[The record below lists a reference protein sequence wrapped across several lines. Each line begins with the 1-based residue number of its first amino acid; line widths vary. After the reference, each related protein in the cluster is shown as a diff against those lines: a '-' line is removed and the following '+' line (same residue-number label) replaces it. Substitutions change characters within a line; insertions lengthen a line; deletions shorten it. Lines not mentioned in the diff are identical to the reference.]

1 MLTGNITGAGQT
13 TGTGSSGQPMPDLS
27 RLSEELRFQ
36 PEEGII
42 WLGNE
47 RMFMFQASGMGALRR
62 DLIENF
68 GKDKARSLL
77 TRLGYSCGAR
87 AAELAMKTNHKDAF
101 RMGPQLLSLAGGCS
115 VQTVTLEVDVARGKF
130 FGEFILHNSFE
141 DEMHIA
147 VYGIGAEP
155 VCWLQTGYASGF
167 TSTHMGRLIL
177 YREIECRGMGNPH
190 CRVIGKPAEE
200 WDDAEEDLIFL
211 QPERFTDRARIRP
224 SSVQVEL
231 PSAAKSGSSDAPSAL
246 VGVSAAFNA
255 AVHMI
260 KTVADTTATVLFGGE
275 SGVGKER
282 FAQALHTISNRA
294 DKPFIAVNCAAI
306 PDNLVEAELFGVER
320 GAFTGATEARA
331 GRFERAH
338 GGTLFL
344 DEIGTLSLSAQAK
357 LLRVIQEGV
366 VERLGD
372 TRSRK
377 IDVRLIAATNVDL
390 RAAVR
395 ARHFREDL
403 FYRLNVFPIRLPP
416 LRERRDDIP
425 HLISHFFEKYSTLHR
440 RKPSGFTT
448 QAIHAM
454 IAYDWPGNI
463 RELENIIE
471 RGVILAP
478 RDEPIGL
485 CHLFTAGETVTSV
498 VLGLSKGGNLSR
510 IVVQN
515 NVDNGVFDLA
525 DYSARAIDHH
535 ASLAG
540 VEEALLDAAMAKAAG
555 NITHAAEYLGITRS
569 QMAYRLK
576 KKGQILD
583 DEDPA

>member
-1 MLTGNITGAGQT
+1 MSTSRATGAGQLR
-13 TGTGSSGQPMPDLS
+13 GTSPFGQPMPDLA
-27 RLSEELRFQ
+27 RLSAELRFQ

-47 RMFMFQASGMGALRR
+47 RMFLLHARGMGALRQ
-62 DLIENF
+62 DLIESF
-68 GKDKARSLL
+68 CKDKARSLL

-87 AAELAMKTNHKDAF
+87 DAELAMKINDTNAF
-101 RMGPQLLSLAGGCS
+101 EMGPQLHALEGICS
-115 VQTVTLEVDVARGKF
+115 VEVVTLEVDVARGKF
-130 FGEFILHNSFE
+130 FGDFIWHNSFE

-147 VYGIGAEP
+147 SYGIGAEP
-155 VCWLQTGYASGF
+155 VCWMQTGYASGF

-200 WDDAEEDLIFL
+200 WEDAELDLAYL
-211 QPERFTDRARIRP
+211 QPERFADQPLVRP
-224 SSVQVEL
+224 SSAQIIL
-231 PSAAKSGSSDAPSAL
+231 PSSGKSGGKDAPSAL

-255 AVHMI
+255 AIHMM
-260 KTVADTTATVLFGGE
+260 KTVADTTATVLFSGE
-275 SGVGKER
+275 TGVGKER
-282 FAQALHTISNRA
+282 FAQALHTVSGRA
-294 DKPFIAVNCAAI
+294 DKPFIAINCAAI
-306 PDNLVEAELFGVER
+306 PENLVEAELFGVER
-320 GAFTGATEARA
+320 GAFTGATEARP

-344 DEIGTLSLSAQAK
+344 DEIGTLSLSAQGK

-372 TRSRK
+372 TRTRK
-377 IDVRLIAATNVDL
+377 IDVRLVAATNVDL
-390 RAAVR
+390 RSAIR

-440 RKPSGFTT
+440 RTPSGFTT
-448 QAIHAM
+448 QAIQAM

-478 RDEPIGL
+478 KDEPIGL

-510 IVVQN
+510 IVIQN
-515 NVDNGVFDLA
+515 NVSDDRFDLTTF
-525 DYSARAIDHH
+525 SARALENH
-535 ASLAG
+535 ASLSS
-540 VEEALLDAAMAKAAG
+540 VEDALLDAAMAKAAG
-555 NITHAAEYLGITRS
+555 NITHAAEFLRITRS

-576 KKGQILD
+576 KKGTVVD
-583 DEDPA
+583 DEED

>member
-1 MLTGNITGAGQT
+1 MTNNRLPGLEQT
-13 TGTGSSGQPMPDLS
+13 NGTSQFGQPMPDLA

-47 RMFMFQASGMGALRR
+47 RMFMLHARGMGALRR
-62 DLIENF
+62 DLIESF
-68 GKDKARSLL
+68 GKDKARTLL
-77 TRLGYSCGAR
+77 TRLGYACGAR
-87 AAELAMKTNHKDAF
+87 DAELAMKVNDTDAF
-101 RMGPQLLSLAGGCS
+101 QMGPQLHALEGICS
-115 VQTVTLEVDVARGKF
+115 VEVVTLEVDVARGKF
-130 FGEFILHNSFE
+130 FGDFIWHNSFE

-147 VYGIGAEP
+147 AYGIGAEP
-155 VCWLQTGYASGF
+155 VCWMQTGYASGF
-167 TSTHMGRLIL
+167 TSTHMGRLVL

-190 CRVIGKPAEE
+190 CRVVGKPVDD
-200 WDDAEEDLIFL
+200 WDDPEQDLIFL
-211 QPERFTDRARIRP
+211 QPERFADRSQVRPASIQVVLP
-224 SSVQVEL
+224 SSET
-231 PSAAKSGSSDAPSAL
+231 SGDNASL

-255 AVHMI
+255 AIHMI
-260 KTVADTTATVLFGGE
+260 KTVADTSATVLFSGE

-282 FAQALHTISNRA
+282 FAQALHSISNRS
-294 DKPFIAVNCAAI
+294 DKPFIAINCAAI
-306 PDNLVEAELFGVER
+306 PENLVEAELFGVER
-320 GAFTGATEARA
+320 GAFTGATESRA
-331 GRFERAH
+331 GRFERSH

-344 DEIGTLSLSAQAK
+344 DEIGTLSLAAQGK

-372 TRSRK
+372 TKTRK

-390 RAAVR
+390 RSAIR
-395 ARHFREDL
+395 ARQFREDL

-425 HLISHFFEKYSTLHR
+425 HLIRHFFDKYSTLHKR
-440 RKPSGFTT
+440 QPSGFTT

-478 RDEPIGL
+478 KDEPIGL

-515 NVDNGVFDLA
+515 NANDDSFSLA
-525 DYSARAIDHH
+525 DYSNRAIEHK

-540 VEEALLDAAMAKAAG
+540 VEEALLDAAMAKASG
-555 NITHAAEYLGITRS
+555 NITHAAEYLGITRA

-576 KKGQILD
+576 KKGSLID
-583 DEDPA
+583 DEDGD